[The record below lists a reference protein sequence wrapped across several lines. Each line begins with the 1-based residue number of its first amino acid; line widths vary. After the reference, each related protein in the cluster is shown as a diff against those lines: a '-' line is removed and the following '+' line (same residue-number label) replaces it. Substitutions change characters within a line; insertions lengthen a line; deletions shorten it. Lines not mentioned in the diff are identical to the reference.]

1 MFNGK
6 KIAAV
11 SGLLGGLAMTWIG
24 VAPAHAAAEPGAC
37 APDSQGNII
46 CTQRIVGQ
54 LPESGDFVVRRSVTC
69 QPTEPVTLPAPGLLS
84 NGQTRIG
91 PHITCSDMTRPAMP
105 MPMANTND
113 SGDAGDTGHIGA
125 LGRILGGPGV

>member
-24 VAPAHAAAEPGAC
+24 VTPAHAAANPGNC
-37 APDSQGNII
+37 ATDAQGNVV

-54 LPESGDFVVRRSVTC
+54 IPEGDYIVRRSVTC

-91 PHITCSDMTRPAMP
+91 PHITCKDLTRPTMP
-105 MPMANTND
+105 TPQPAANTND
-113 SGDAGDTGHIGA
+113 GSDTGHLGA
-125 LGRILGGPGV
+125 LARILGGPGA

>member
-24 VAPAHAAAEPGAC
+24 VAPAHAAADPGAC

-54 LPESGDFVVRRSVTC
+54 LPESGDFEVRRSVTC
-69 QPTEPVTLPAPGLLS
+69 QPTEPVTLPAAGLLNS
-84 NGQTRIG
+84 GTTRIG
-91 PHITCSDMTRPAMP
+91 PHITCKDMTRPTMP
-105 MPMANTND
+105 APAPATND
-113 SGDAGDTGHIGA
+113 NSDSGHLGA
-125 LGRILGGPGV
+125 LARILGGPGA